1 MAIFI
6 DYTGDGVTTDF
17 SFSFPYLQE
26 SHVILD
32 IDGTQYDT
40 SSTGGT
46 TFTIES
52 GPVVRVNTAP
62 ANGAVIRIY
71 RNSRGLNNADLDAL
85 YDFTD
90 GSVVTEDQ
98 LDGIYLHNLYLAQE
112 STQEKI
118 NSIGAA
124 AGSVLIYDATNK
136 NWKVLPLNLQYD
148 ATNDTVGIGGAAA
161 TDYKH
166 KLHGDLLVEQTGTAN
181 GAVVTIQN
189 TDATNDDAVLIL
201 ASQDPKVQHYDTNGS
216 TDKKYFLTK
225 YGDGTLTF
233 IAQSDA
239 GTEKTNIPLRLVE
252 NGSTILGGESSDG
265 AIGGYTH
272 TIYGDIIMQDD
283 STEATLTV
291 QNTNAGE
298 YAAVLRLIA
307 DAPTVVWND
316 DGGAT
321 DQKFLHAGFGT
332 GSLDFTFYSDAGSP
346 YAIPLQLTT
355 DGSAAGVKLN
365 ALPTSDPAVAG
376 QLWKSGGFI
385 MEGSAPAAL
394 NTLTDVTITT
404 PASGQFLKWNGS
416 AFVNFTPTLQD
427 LSNVASGTPNNLDI
441 LQYNAGSGEY
451 EPMSRYAYDSGW
463 ITELASG
470 GSPVTLAAN
479 AIGYETL
486 SLDQATYFPF
496 EVVIWG
502 RSSSIPEDVYRI
514 VSAVAQGSVTN
525 TVGAHV
531 RYETDTRNLFLFL
544 QDLAVYHEASS
555 GLANSLAWG
564 FIDEIRITISR

>member
-6 DYTGDGVTTDF
+6 DHTGNGVTTDF
-17 SFSFPYLQE
+17 TFSFPYLQE

-40 SSTGGT
+40 SSTGPT
-46 TFTIES
+46 YTFTIES
-52 GPVVRVNTAP
+52 GPLVRVTPAP
-62 ANGAVIRIY
+62 ALNAVIRIY
-71 RNSRGLNNADLDAL
+71 RNSRGLNNNDLDAL

-124 AGSVLIYDATNK
+124 AGSVLIYDATNL

-148 ATNDTVGIGGAAA
+148 STNDTVGIGGAAA
-161 TDYKH
+161 TNYKH

-233 IAQSDA
+233 IAQNDD
-239 GTEKTNIPLRLVE
+239 GGEKTNIPLRLVE

-265 AIGGYTH
+265 VVGSYTH
-272 TIYGDIIMQDD
+272 TMYGDVIMQDD
-283 STEATLTV
+283 SGEATLTV
-291 QNTNAGE
+291 QNTNAGAN
-298 YAAVLRLIA
+298 AAVLRLIA
-307 DAPTVVWND
+307 DTPTVIWND

-321 DQKFLHAGFGT
+321 DQKLMQVGFGS
-332 GSLDFTFYSDAGSP
+332 GSMDFAFYNDASSA
-346 YAIPLQLTT
+346 YAVPLQLTT
-355 DGSAAGVKLN
+355 NGSTAGVILN

-385 MEGSAPAAL
+385 MEGSTPAVL

-463 ITELASG
+463 VDNWNGTS
-470 GSPVTLAAN
+470 LAAN
-479 AIGYETL
+479 AFDTVTL
-486 SLDQATYFPF
+486 PASVKDFFPF
-496 EVVIWG
+496 DVVIWG
-502 RSSSIPEDVYRI
+502 RSSFATDTVYRI
-514 VSAVAQGSVTN
+514 NSPSSGSVSNSVGIQVEYDTSTGGLLLYLQDN
-525 TVGAHV
+525 AIYHEVVSGAGTVGSW
-531 RYETDTRNLFLFL
+531 
-544 QDLAVYHEASS
+544 SS
-555 GLANSLAWG
+555 
-564 FIDEIRITISR
+564 IDEIRVVIPR

>member
-6 DYTGDGVTTDF
+6 DYTGDNVTTDF
-17 SFSFPYLQE
+17 TFSFPYLQE

-32 IDGTQYDT
+32 IDGVQYDT

-46 TFTIES
+46 YTFTIES
-52 GPVVRVNTAP
+52 GPLVRVTPAP
-62 ANGAVIRIY
+62 PLNAVIRIY
-71 RNSRGLNNADLDAL
+71 RNSRGLDNDDLDPL

-98 LDGIYLHNLYLAQE
+98 LDGVYLHNLYLAQE

-124 AGSVLIYDATNK
+124 AGSVLVYDATK
-136 NWKVLPLNLQYD
+136 LNWKVMPLNLQYD

-265 AIGGYTH
+265 VVGSYTH
-272 TIYGDIIMQDD
+272 TMYGDVIMQDD
-283 STEATLTV
+283 SGEATLTV
-291 QNTNAGE
+291 QNTNAGAN
-298 YAAVLRLIA
+298 AAVLRLIA
-307 DAPTVVWND
+307 DTPTVVWND

-321 DQKFLHAGFGT
+321 DQKLMQVGFGT
-332 GSLDFTFYSDAGSP
+332 GSMDFTFYSDAGSA
-346 YAIPLQLTT
+346 YATPLQLTT

-365 ALPTSDPAVAG
+365 GLPTSDPAVAG
-376 QLWKSGGFI
+376 QLWRDG
-385 MEGSAPAAL
+385 
-394 NTLTDVTITT
+394 TD
-404 PASGQFLKWNGS
+404 LK
-416 AFVNFTPTLQD
+416 V
-427 LSNVASGTPNNLDI
+427 
-441 LQYNAGSGEY
+441 
-451 EPMSRYAYDSGW
+451 
-463 ITELASG
+463 
-470 GSPVTLAAN
+470 
-479 AIGYETL
+479 
-486 SLDQATYFPF
+486 SL
-496 EVVIWG
+496 G
-502 RSSSIPEDVYRI
+502 
-514 VSAVAQGSVTN
+514 
-525 TVGAHV
+525 
-531 RYETDTRNLFLFL
+531 
-544 QDLAVYHEASS
+544 
-555 GLANSLAWG
+555 
-564 FIDEIRITISR
+564 

>member
-71 RNSRGLNNADLDAL
+71 RNSRGLDNDDLDAL

-181 GAVVTIQN
+181 GAVLTIQN
-189 TDATNDDAVLIL
+189 TDAINDDAVLVL
-201 ASQDPKVQHYDTNGS
+201 ASQDPKIQHNDTNGS
-216 TDKKYFLTK
+216 TDKKLFLTK

-233 IAQSDA
+233 IAQNDD
-239 GTEKTNIPLRLVE
+239 GGEKTNIPLRLVE

-265 AIGGYTH
+265 VVGSYTH
-272 TIYGDIIMQDD
+272 TMYGDVIMQDD
-283 STEATLTV
+283 SGEATLTV
-291 QNTNAGE
+291 QNTNAGAN
-298 YAAVLRLIA
+298 AAVLRLIA
-307 DAPTVVWND
+307 DTPTVIWND

-321 DQKFLHAGFGT
+321 DQKLMQVGFGS
-332 GSLDFTFYSDAGSP
+332 GSMDFAFYNNGGSA

-365 ALPTSDPAVAG
+365 GLPTSDPAVAG
-376 QLWKSGGFI
+376 QLWRDG
-385 MEGSAPAAL
+385 
-394 NTLTDVTITT
+394 TD
-404 PASGQFLKWNGS
+404 LK
-416 AFVNFTPTLQD
+416 V
-427 LSNVASGTPNNLDI
+427 
-441 LQYNAGSGEY
+441 
-451 EPMSRYAYDSGW
+451 
-463 ITELASG
+463 
-470 GSPVTLAAN
+470 
-479 AIGYETL
+479 
-486 SLDQATYFPF
+486 SL
-496 EVVIWG
+496 G
-502 RSSSIPEDVYRI
+502 
-514 VSAVAQGSVTN
+514 
-525 TVGAHV
+525 
-531 RYETDTRNLFLFL
+531 
-544 QDLAVYHEASS
+544 
-555 GLANSLAWG
+555 
-564 FIDEIRITISR
+564 

>member
-17 SFSFPYLQE
+17 DFSFPYLQE

-32 IDGTQYDT
+32 IDGVQYDT

-71 RNSRGLNNADLDAL
+71 RNSRGLNNNDLDAL

-124 AGSVLIYDATNK
+124 AGSVLIYDATNL

-148 ATNDTVGIGGAAA
+148 STNDTVGIGGAAA
-161 TDYKH
+161 TNYKH

-233 IAQSDA
+233 IAQNDD
-239 GTEKTNIPLRLVE
+239 GGEKTNIPLRLVE

-265 AIGGYTH
+265 VVGSYTH
-272 TIYGDIIMQDD
+272 TMYGDVIMQDD
-283 STEATLTV
+283 SGEATLTV
-291 QNTNAGE
+291 QNTNAGAN
-298 YAAVLRLIA
+298 AAVLRLIA
-307 DAPTVVWND
+307 DTPTVIWND

-321 DQKFLHAGFGT
+321 DQKLMQVGFGS
-332 GSLDFTFYSDAGSP
+332 GSMDFAFYNDASSA
-346 YAIPLQLTT
+346 YAVPLQLTT
-355 DGSAAGVKLN
+355 NGSTAGVILN

-376 QLWKSGGFI
+376 QLWRDG
-385 MEGSAPAAL
+385 
-394 NTLTDVTITT
+394 TD
-404 PASGQFLKWNGS
+404 LK
-416 AFVNFTPTLQD
+416 V
-427 LSNVASGTPNNLDI
+427 
-441 LQYNAGSGEY
+441 
-451 EPMSRYAYDSGW
+451 
-463 ITELASG
+463 
-470 GSPVTLAAN
+470 
-479 AIGYETL
+479 
-486 SLDQATYFPF
+486 SL
-496 EVVIWG
+496 G
-502 RSSSIPEDVYRI
+502 
-514 VSAVAQGSVTN
+514 
-525 TVGAHV
+525 
-531 RYETDTRNLFLFL
+531 
-544 QDLAVYHEASS
+544 
-555 GLANSLAWG
+555 
-564 FIDEIRITISR
+564 

>member
-6 DYTGDGVTTDF
+6 DYTGDGATTDF
-17 SFSFPYLQE
+17 PFSFPYLQE

-32 IDGTQYDT
+32 IDGVQYDT

-71 RNSRGLNNADLDAL
+71 RNSRGLDNDDLDPL

-98 LDGIYLHNLYLAQE
+98 LDGVYLHNLYLAQE

-124 AGSVLIYDATNK
+124 AGSVLVYDATNL

-181 GAVVTIQN
+181 GAVLTIHN
-189 TDATNDDAVLIL
+189 NDPTNDNAVLIL
-201 ASQDPKVQHYDTNGS
+201 ASQDPKIQHRDINGS
-216 TDKKYFLTK
+216 TDKKYFITK
-225 YGDGTLTF
+225 YGDGILTF
-233 IAQSDA
+233 IAQNDA

-265 AIGGYTH
+265 AISGYTH

-283 STEATLTV
+283 SGEATLTV
-291 QNTNAGE
+291 QNTNASAN
-298 YAAVLRLIA
+298 AAVLRLIA
-307 DAPTVVWND
+307 DSPTVVWND

-321 DQKFLHAGFGT
+321 DQKLLQVGFGS
-332 GSLDFTFYSDAGSP
+332 GSLDFAFYDEAGSA

-355 DGSAAGVKLN
+355 DGSTAGVKLN
-365 ALPTSDPAVAG
+365 GLPTSDPAVAG
-376 QLWKSGGFI
+376 QLWRDG
-385 MEGSAPAAL
+385 
-394 NTLTDVTITT
+394 TD
-404 PASGQFLKWNGS
+404 LK
-416 AFVNFTPTLQD
+416 V
-427 LSNVASGTPNNLDI
+427 
-441 LQYNAGSGEY
+441 
-451 EPMSRYAYDSGW
+451 
-463 ITELASG
+463 
-470 GSPVTLAAN
+470 
-479 AIGYETL
+479 
-486 SLDQATYFPF
+486 SL
-496 EVVIWG
+496 G
-502 RSSSIPEDVYRI
+502 
-514 VSAVAQGSVTN
+514 
-525 TVGAHV
+525 
-531 RYETDTRNLFLFL
+531 
-544 QDLAVYHEASS
+544 
-555 GLANSLAWG
+555 
-564 FIDEIRITISR
+564 

>member
-6 DYTGDGVTTDF
+6 DHTGNGVQTDF
-17 SFSFPYLQE
+17 PFSFPYLQE

-32 IDGTQYDT
+32 IDGVQYDT

-71 RNSRGLNNADLDAL
+71 RNSRGLNNNDLDAL

-124 AGSVLIYDATNK
+124 AGSVLIYDATNL

-148 ATNDTVGIGGAAA
+148 STNDTVGIGGAAA
-161 TDYKH
+161 TNYKH

-233 IAQSDA
+233 IAQNDD
-239 GTEKTNIPLRLVE
+239 GGEKTNIPLRLVE

-265 AIGGYTH
+265 VVGSYTH
-272 TIYGDIIMQDD
+272 TMYGDVIMQDD
-283 STEATLTV
+283 SGEATLTV
-291 QNTNAGE
+291 QNTNAGAN
-298 YAAVLRLIA
+298 AAVLRLIA
-307 DAPTVVWND
+307 DTPTVIWND

-321 DQKFLHAGFGT
+321 DQKLMQVGFGS
-332 GSLDFTFYSDAGSP
+332 GSMDFAFYNDASSA
-346 YAIPLQLTT
+346 YAVPLQLTT
-355 DGSAAGVKLN
+355 NGSTAGVILN

-376 QLWKSGGFI
+376 QLWRDG
-385 MEGSAPAAL
+385 
-394 NTLTDVTITT
+394 TD
-404 PASGQFLKWNGS
+404 LK
-416 AFVNFTPTLQD
+416 V
-427 LSNVASGTPNNLDI
+427 
-441 LQYNAGSGEY
+441 
-451 EPMSRYAYDSGW
+451 
-463 ITELASG
+463 
-470 GSPVTLAAN
+470 
-479 AIGYETL
+479 
-486 SLDQATYFPF
+486 SL
-496 EVVIWG
+496 G
-502 RSSSIPEDVYRI
+502 
-514 VSAVAQGSVTN
+514 
-525 TVGAHV
+525 
-531 RYETDTRNLFLFL
+531 
-544 QDLAVYHEASS
+544 
-555 GLANSLAWG
+555 
-564 FIDEIRITISR
+564 

>member
-6 DYTGDGVTTDF
+6 DHTGNGVQTDF
-17 SFSFPYLQE
+17 PFSFPYLQE

-32 IDGTQYDT
+32 IDGVQYDT

-71 RNSRGLNNADLDAL
+71 RNSRGLNNNDLDAL

-124 AGSVLIYDATNK
+124 AGSVLIYDATNL

-148 ATNDTVGIGGAAA
+148 STNDTVGIGGAAA
-161 TDYKH
+161 TNYKH
-166 KLHGDLLVEQTGTAN
+166 KLHGDLLVEQTGTDN

-233 IAQSDA
+233 IAQNDD
-239 GTEKTNIPLRLVE
+239 GGEKTNIPLRLVE

-265 AIGGYTH
+265 VVGSYTH
-272 TIYGDIIMQDD
+272 TMYGDVIMQDD
-283 STEATLTV
+283 SGEATLTV
-291 QNTNAGE
+291 QNTNAGAN
-298 YAAVLRLIA
+298 AAVLRLIA
-307 DAPTVVWND
+307 DTPTVIWND

-321 DQKFLHAGFGT
+321 DQKLMQVGFGS
-332 GSLDFTFYSDAGSP
+332 GSMDFAFYNDASSA
-346 YAIPLQLTT
+346 YAVPLQLTT
-355 DGSAAGVKLN
+355 NGSTAGVILN

-376 QLWKSGGFI
+376 QLWRDG
-385 MEGSAPAAL
+385 
-394 NTLTDVTITT
+394 TD
-404 PASGQFLKWNGS
+404 LK
-416 AFVNFTPTLQD
+416 V
-427 LSNVASGTPNNLDI
+427 
-441 LQYNAGSGEY
+441 
-451 EPMSRYAYDSGW
+451 
-463 ITELASG
+463 
-470 GSPVTLAAN
+470 
-479 AIGYETL
+479 
-486 SLDQATYFPF
+486 SL
-496 EVVIWG
+496 G
-502 RSSSIPEDVYRI
+502 
-514 VSAVAQGSVTN
+514 
-525 TVGAHV
+525 
-531 RYETDTRNLFLFL
+531 
-544 QDLAVYHEASS
+544 
-555 GLANSLAWG
+555 
-564 FIDEIRITISR
+564 